1 MNQKKKLST
10 KLIILIPVFILGI
23 FSIISNVMSVSNIR
37 NVNRSAVQISEVS
50 LKNVSGL
57 AEIQKQTQVEFA
69 KQVGIATST
78 ISEWKKKKTN
88 PTADKIMDIC
98 NVLQITPEQL
108 LTGKGIEDEEEIVAA
123 SPESRFTPYDIQ
135 LIEDYH
141 GLKEE
146 QKKRLMA
153 YVEALKKIESLENM

>member
-1 MNQKKKLST
+1 MT
-10 KLIILIPVFILGI
+10 
-23 FSIISNVMSVSNIR
+23 
-37 NVNRSAVQISEVS
+37 ISERI
-50 LKNVSGL
+50 LKVLKDRNM
-57 AEIQKQTQVEFA
+57 TQVEFA

-88 PTADKIMDIC
+88 PAADKIMNIC

-108 LTGKGIEDEEEIVAA
+108 LTGKGIEDEEEIAAA

-135 LIEDYH
+135 LIEDFH

-146 QKKRLMA
+146 QTDGLCGGF
-153 YVEALKKIESLENM
+153 EENRKPGKHVVVKSQIATSRKDGLWEKY

>member
-1 MNQKKKLST
+1 M
-10 KLIILIPVFILGI
+10 
-23 FSIISNVMSVSNIR
+23 
-37 NVNRSAVQISEVS
+37 
-50 LKNVSGL
+50 
-57 AEIQKQTQVEFA
+57 TQVEFA

-88 PTADKIMDIC
+88 PAADKIMNIC

-108 LTGKGIEDEEEIVAA
+108 LTGKGIEDEEEIAAA

-135 LIEDYH
+135 LIEDFH

-146 QKKRLMA
+146 QQKRLVTYM
-153 YVEALKKIESLENM
+153 EALKKIESLEKIQI

>member
-1 MNQKKKLST
+1 MT
-10 KLIILIPVFILGI
+10 
-23 FSIISNVMSVSNIR
+23 
-37 NVNRSAVQISEVS
+37 ISERI
-50 LKNVSGL
+50 LKVLKDRNM
-57 AEIQKQTQVEFA
+57 TQVEFA

-88 PTADKIMDIC
+88 PAADKIMNIC

-108 LTGKGIEDEEEIVAA
+108 LTGKGIEDEEEIAAA

-135 LIEDYH
+135 LIEDFH

-146 QKKRLMA
+146 QQKRLMA
-153 YVEALKKIESLENM
+153 YVEALKKIESAIADETDSIDVYDSSLTLDGLRIIYDKNRK

>member
-1 MNQKKKLST
+1 M
-10 KLIILIPVFILGI
+10 
-23 FSIISNVMSVSNIR
+23 
-37 NVNRSAVQISEVS
+37 
-50 LKNVSGL
+50 
-57 AEIQKQTQVEFA
+57 TQVEFA

-88 PTADKIMDIC
+88 PAVDKIMNIC

-108 LTGKGIEDEEEIVAA
+108 LTGKGIEDEEEIAAA

-135 LIEDYH
+135 LIEDFH

-146 QKKRLMA
+146 QQKRLVA
-153 YVEALKKIESLENM
+153 YMEALKKIESLENI

>member
-1 MNQKKKLST
+1 MT
-10 KLIILIPVFILGI
+10 
-23 FSIISNVMSVSNIR
+23 
-37 NVNRSAVQISEVS
+37 ISERI
-50 LKNVSGL
+50 LKVLKDRNM
-57 AEIQKQTQVEFA
+57 TQADFA
-69 KQVGIATST
+69 KQVGIAPSA
-78 ISEWKKKKTN
+78 ISEWKKRKTN
-88 PTADKIMDIC
+88 PAADKIMDIC

-108 LTGKGIEDEEEIVAA
+108 LTGRGIEDEETIAAA

-153 YVEALKKIESLENM
+153 FMEALKKIENLEEM

>member
-1 MNQKKKLST
+1 MT
-10 KLIILIPVFILGI
+10 
-23 FSIISNVMSVSNIR
+23 
-37 NVNRSAVQISEVS
+37 ISERI
-50 LKNVSGL
+50 LKVLKDRNM
-57 AEIQKQTQVEFA
+57 TQVEFA

-88 PTADKIMDIC
+88 PAAG

-108 LTGKGIEDEEEIVAA
+108 LIGKGIEDEEEIAAA

-135 LIEDYH
+135 LIEDFH

>member
-1 MNQKKKLST
+1 M
-10 KLIILIPVFILGI
+10 
-23 FSIISNVMSVSNIR
+23 
-37 NVNRSAVQISEVS
+37 
-50 LKNVSGL
+50 
-57 AEIQKQTQVEFA
+57 TQVEFA

-88 PTADKIMDIC
+88 PAADKIMNIC

-108 LTGKGIEDEEEIVAA
+108 LTGKGIEDEEEIAAA

-135 LIEDYH
+135 LIEDFH

-146 QKKRLMA
+146 QQKRLVTYM
-153 YVEALKKIESLENM
+153 EALKKIESLENI

>member
-1 MNQKKKLST
+1 MT
-10 KLIILIPVFILGI
+10 
-23 FSIISNVMSVSNIR
+23 
-37 NVNRSAVQISEVS
+37 ISERI
-50 LKNVSGL
+50 LKVL
-57 AEIQKQTQVEFA
+57 KDRDMTQVEFA

-88 PTADKIMDIC
+88 PAVDKIMNIC

-108 LTGKGIEDEEEIVAA
+108 LTGKGIEDEEEIAAA

-135 LIEDYH
+135 LIEDFH

-146 QKKRLMA
+146 QQKRLVA
-153 YVEALKKIESLENM
+153 YMEALKKIESLENI

>member
-57 AEIQKQTQVEFA
+57 AEIQKQTQDIHNLGLSHIIAVDLDSMIKLVE
-69 KQVGIATST
+69 K
-78 ISEWKKKKTN
+78 N
-88 PTADKIMDIC
+88 PQSGRCIGERSGKLQDIRD
-98 NVLQITPEQL
+98 
-108 LTGKGIEDEEEIVAA
+108 TGYQK
-123 SPESRFTPYDIQ
+123 RIQ
-135 LIEDYH
+135 
-141 GLKEE
+141 
-146 QKKRLMA
+146 
-153 YVEALKKIESLENM
+153 